1 MTSALNLDT
10 VDAGE
15 DFTKLFVNAPR
26 DEAQSEPSIALGGSD
41 LSAILSGEADAKEVA
56 AEAAKPVEEGTTSIE
71 HLLDQDSALV
81 EGAKEEQAAVEEQ
94 IKEEVAE
101 EKPAEEV
108 AEEKPAEEKADEE
121 SAAQKAVRLAE
132 EEAERIETQRKAAEE
147 AAAAEAARVAAKQEK
162 ERLEAE
168 QKAQAAAQKKAE

>member
-26 DEAQSEPSIALGGSD
+26 EEAKSEPSIALGGSD
-41 LSAILSGEADAKEVA
+41 LSAILSGEADPQEVE

-101 EKPAEEV
+101 EKPEEKAEEQV
-108 AEEKPAEEKADEE
+108 EEKAEEKVEEKPAEEK
-121 SAAQKAVRLAE
+121 V
-132 EEAERIETQRKAAEE
+132 
-147 AAAAEAARVAAKQEK
+147 
-162 ERLEAE
+162 
-168 QKAQAAAQKKAE
+168 

>member
-108 AEEKPAEEKADEE
+108 AEEKPAEVKADEE

>member
-26 DEAQSEPSIALGGSD
+26 EETQSEPSIALGGSD
-41 LSAILSGEADAKEVA
+41 LSAILSGEADAQEVA

-101 EKPAEEV
+101 EKPEEKAEEQV
-108 AEEKPAEEKADEE
+108 EEKPAEEKAEE
-121 SAAQKAVRLAE
+121 KVEEKPAE
-132 EEAERIETQRKAAEE
+132 EKA
-147 AAAAEAARVAAKQEK
+147 
-162 ERLEAE
+162 
-168 QKAQAAAQKKAE
+168 